1 MTAAEKEYATAL
13 YQLSREENQVEEIRE
28 GLALACQAMGDAP
41 EYVKLLQNPALPKA
55 QRLELLDEAFRDAVP
70 GYVLNFLKILCE
82 KSALGIL
89 DGCRKA
95 FLALYYEE
103 RNILPVTATSAQ
115 PLSEA
120 QRAGL
125 KEKLGKATG
134 KTVLL
139 NERVDETLLGGMKV
153 EYAGKELDGSVA
165 GRMERLRRIL
175 LDERA

>member
-1 MTAAEKEYATAL
+1 MTAAEREYATAL
-13 YQLSREENQVEEIRE
+13 YQLSREENQVEKIRE

-41 EYVKLLQNPALPKA
+41 EYVKLLQNPALSKA

-89 DGCRKA
+89 DGCQNA

-125 KEKLGKATG
+125 KEKLEKATG

>member
-1 MTAAEKEYATAL
+1 MTGAEREYATAL

-55 QRLELLDEAFRDAVP
+55 RRLELLDEAFRQAVP

-89 DGCRKA
+89 DGCQKA

-115 PLSEA
+115 PLSET

-125 KEKLGKATG
+125 KEKLEKATG

>member
-1 MTAAEKEYATAL
+1 MTGAEREYATAL
-13 YQLSREENQVEEIRE
+13 YQLSWEENQVEEIRE

-89 DGCRKA
+89 DGCQNA

-125 KEKLGKATG
+125 KEKLEKATG

>member
-1 MTAAEKEYATAL
+1 MTGAEREYATAL

-89 DGCRKA
+89 DGCQKA

-125 KEKLGKATG
+125 KEKLEKATG

>member
-1 MTAAEKEYATAL
+1 MTAAEKEYGTAL
-13 YQLSREENQVEEIRE
+13 YQLAREENQVEEIRE

-55 QRLELLDEAFRDAVP
+55 RRLELLDEAFRQAVP
-70 GYVLNFLKILCE
+70 VYVLNFLKILCE

-103 RNILPVTATSAQ
+103 RNILPVTATSAR
-115 PLSEA
+115 PLSGE
-120 QRAGL
+120 QRSAL
-125 KEKLGKATG
+125 KERLEKTTG
-134 KTVLL
+134 KSILL
-139 NERVDETLLGGMKV
+139 TEQMDEGLLGGMKV

-165 GRMERLRRIL
+165 GRMEQLRRIL

>member
-1 MTAAEKEYATAL
+1 MTAAEREYATAL

-55 QRLELLDEAFRDAVP
+55 QRLKLLDEAFREAVP

-89 DGCRKA
+89 DGCQNA

-125 KEKLGKATG
+125 KEKLEKATG
-134 KTVLL
+134 KTILL

>member
-1 MTAAEKEYATAL
+1 MTAAEREYATAL

-89 DGCRKA
+89 DGCQKA

-125 KEKLGKATG
+125 KEKLEKATG

-153 EYAGKELDGSVA
+153 EYAGKDLDGSVA

>member
-1 MTAAEKEYATAL
+1 MTGAEKEYATAL

-89 DGCRKA
+89 DGCQNA
-95 FLALYYEE
+95 FLTLYYEE

-125 KEKLGKATG
+125 KEKLEKATG

>member
-1 MTAAEKEYATAL
+1 MTGAEKEYGTAL
-13 YQLSREENQVEEIRE
+13 YQLAREENQVEEIRE
-28 GLALACQAMGDAP
+28 GLATACQAMEELP
-41 EYVKLLQNPALPKA
+41 IYVKLLQNPAMPKA
-55 QRLELLDEAFRDAVP
+55 QRLEYLDEAFREAVP
-70 GYVLNFLKILCE
+70 VYVLNFLKILCE

-89 DGCRKA
+89 SGCQKA
-95 FLALYYEE
+95 FLELYYEE

-120 QRAGL
+120 QRETL
-125 KEKLGKATG
+125 TERLEKATG
-134 KTVLL
+134 KSILL
-139 NERVDETLLGGMKV
+139 TEQVDKALLGGMKV

>member
-1 MTAAEKEYATAL
+1 MTAAEKEYAAAL
-13 YQLSREENQVEEIRE
+13 YQLAREEDQVEEIRE
-28 GLALACQAMGDAP
+28 GLATACQAMGDAP

-55 QRLELLDEAFRDAVP
+55 RRLELLDEAFRQAVP

-89 DGCRKA
+89 SGCQRA
-95 FLALYYEE
+95 FMDLYYEE

-115 PLSEA
+115 PLSET
-120 QRAGL
+120 QRTGL
-125 KEKLGKATG
+125 TAKLEAATG
-134 KTVLL
+134 KTILL
-139 NERVDETLLGGMKV
+139 TERVDGGLLGGMKV

>member
-1 MTAAEKEYATAL
+1 MTGAEREYATAL

-89 DGCRKA
+89 DGCQKA

-115 PLSEA
+115 PLSET

-125 KEKLGKATG
+125 KEKLEKATG

>member
-1 MTAAEKEYATAL
+1 MTGAEKEYGTAL
-13 YQLSREENQVEEIRE
+13 YQLAREENQVEEIRE
-28 GLALACQAMGDAP
+28 GLALACQALGDAP
-41 EYVKLLQNPALPKA
+41 EYVKLLQNPALPKEG
-55 QRLELLDEAFRDAVP
+55 RLELLDEAFRQAVP

-89 DGCRKA
+89 SGCQKA
-95 FLALYYEE
+95 FLELYYEE

-120 QRAGL
+120 QRRAL
-125 KEKLGKATG
+125 TERLEKATG
-134 KTVLL
+134 KSVLL
-139 NERVDETLLGGMKV
+139 TEQVDKALLGGMKV

>member
-1 MTAAEKEYATAL
+1 MTAAEREYATAL

-41 EYVKLLQNPALPKA
+41 EYVKLLQNPALPKV

-89 DGCRKA
+89 DGCQNA

-125 KEKLGKATG
+125 KEKLEKATG